1 MAGSQFKIRVG
12 TELDASN
19 LKSQLNA
26 ITKNQKIKL
35 KIEVDGIDSVNK
47 SLKKL
52 KNQTADISVK
62 PKVDTKSATS
72 AVSQIEKQFEKIK
85 STKIQTNIES
95 DFYKIQTAAQNLG
108 KYATK
113 GLNDAV
119 MRADE
124 LLVKLKTAD
133 KSDMSGA
140 IHSYQEFTDVVRT
153 ARLEI
158 QRSNEAMRQAEKN
171 MRLQQKKTAAI
182 QNSDLWLQDNPKIKG
197 TKLEDQIIQ
206 YRIEIDASQSVKEID
221 LLNAKLKSVQ
231 KEAQLQGLTGNTFF
245 GNLASKAKEVASY
258 LATFGPMWEIQQG
271 IQQMAQNVLEVDT
284 AMTGLYRVTDMT
296 EKEYDQLYSNMISSA
311 REYGATLTDTI
322 NATSDWIRAGFEN
335 PQQALDLGGITAMYQ
350 HVSDLDYDEATKN
363 LVTAYNGFKDT
374 FKETFAGDDVAAV
387 EHVADVY
394 NELDNQFSI
403 TSAGLGEGL
412 ARSASALELAGNTF
426 EEAAAL
432 VGATAEVTQ
441 DPEKAGNAMKV
452 LSLRLRGMKG
462 QLEELGEDSEGVENI
477 SKMQGQILNLT
488 KGKVNIFGD
497 NGEFKSTYD
506 IMRDISEVYND
517 MTDTDRASLL
527 ETIAGKDR
535 ANDVAALLG
544 NMDNAVAMVETA
556 ENAVGSA
563 SRENEKYLESLQG
576 RIEVMQGSFQ
586 ALSNV
591 VIDSD
596 FLKGGVSAID
606 NIIKAVTILIQ
617 NLGLLPTALAAVAT
631 GFALFGK
638 KAISFDDATNS
649 VRLFGKELGSI
660 KNIFGKNGLGG
671 LFSGDKSLID
681 FGLDSFESE
690 LDKKKKQINKDVAA
704 LKKYQDIQM
713 STEMPDYQKKVQS
726 DVQLSKMTASAKEYA
741 TSIDA
746 ANLDLKAFVDSEMQ
760 LEIQAE
766 LTSKSLRSQLTLLKE
781 YNSAQKKGAGA
792 RTGKTTKE
800 ISEQVDGTELG
811 STVVGSIIAGA
822 KGGEV
827 KVGKALG
834 SLVAK
839 GAKNALKGLAG
850 TVASAF
856 TSILGGLI
864 ANFAIDGLFNGIEW
878 LLDNTVNKAKKA
890 AEAVEAMNEKF
901 AETQSTL
908 SNSKQVVSEYGD
920 LYSELSKGVNTKTN
934 ENIGLSTDEYSQYL
948 DIVNQISQTFPELI
962 SGYDAQGNAIL
973 TCAGN
978 LNILNEAYNAQ
989 AIEKY
994 NEVLKES
1001 DSAFDDFANKRK
1013 DLEAGFFDNIGAFF
1027 DSADLNMDGY
1037 KKLKEMM
1044 SSETGESID
1053 DIVDSLTWG
1062 ESDDIYEA
1070 LDKAGANFDSLLS
1083 VNDNI
1088 KNVAKEQPEL
1098 VRQVIS
1104 GFESSMSAAS
1114 EGLKN
1119 IAQAYIGKAF
1129 AEGDYSNIS
1138 DSMQTVL
1145 TNAISGLDYDFF
1157 SQFDSRKDMEAE
1169 LDNILS
1175 AFNSLN
1181 DADKKTMEMSFDLQ
1195 TKLNN
1200 GDISVSEYLSS
1211 IENVGSIID
1220 SMNLDKETKKAL
1232 RLQFDIDDNYVRE
1245 QYDNLTKE
1253 LTKNGFAESEVKSWL
1268 DSLSGTDL
1276 SIAATLDIEGKDSIQ
1291 DLQEAL
1297 DLAKA
1302 LQGVGSI
1309 DIAVETEGFEKL
1321 NTAIAES
1328 NSAIGL
1334 SQESID
1340 AVSNRYANLEG
1351 FDPAAIFE
1359 KTTTGVRL
1367 NTQALDAMENQLI
1380 ATNKAANAKNLSILA
1395 KRAKELEESIS
1406 AANAAGE
1413 DTSGFE
1419 AQLEAIRESI
1429 QDAQMAAAAYD
1440 GLTSAYKG
1448 WIDAQSA
1455 GQQGDMYNSILAG
1468 IENAT
1473 ELANAN
1479 KWGNTELQEFI
1490 KMFSGE
1496 GSMDTATPQQFA
1508 DAWGSA
1514 ISKAQRYFAEGTQ
1527 GIDNFFADIQAKN
1540 AELLTEENGMLNFA
1554 PNVEVEDVA
1563 EALGIAEST
1572 VEAIIG
1578 MANEYGAEIKIGV
1591 EQQSLDELVASSEQ
1605 AAQEASDALK
1615 STLGEDFEISYDLK
1629 VNEDGTS
1636 NAEAELEKLKAKR
1649 DEINNSDA
1657 TVEVKEQG
1665 VEAVNAQIESL
1676 IREKIQLEQPAF
1688 MSLDTSQV
1696 SASMVDALGQIQAM
1710 QSAMN
1715 ELSALNQMV
1724 EAGISVDSSDIDAA
1738 KAKVDEYAAA
1748 IQSLPPEVKVAIG
1761 IDADASVDDIKK
1773 SFEDG
1778 SVNIDVNTSTTGSI
1792 DKAKETLETIT
1803 DKNVTLS
1810 INVDGDA
1817 DAFEKAAEASK
1828 ALDGVQ
1834 SNYVSM
1840 TAKLETNLE
1849 DKDDQIKNLD
1859 EFAKAA
1865 KKLDGVSS
1873 NTVHLNAYLD
1883 SDIHGDNGGQLKN
1896 MDAFADAVG
1905 KLKDKQGTTEVRLN
1919 AYLDSDLHGDK
1930 EAQIDNLDEFSD
1942 AVTKLQG
1949 LPKETTV
1956 RLNAYLDSDI
1966 HGDNGDQLENMA
1978 ALADAVN
1985 LLKDNTGE
1993 YEVRLKAYLDSDLWG
2008 DDKTEQ
2014 IGNLEEFVDAAKKLQ
2029 EIEDVEV
2036 HLKAYLDSDLWG
2048 DDKNAQLDN
2057 LDEFVDAAQKLQD
2070 VEGVEVHLKAY
2081 LDSDLWGDDKVAQ
2094 LSNLD
2099 DFVEAAQKLQEVQ
2112 DVNVHLGAYLDSD
2125 VWGDDKNAQLSNL
2138 DDFAAAASK
2147 LQGIQDVNV
2156 HIGAYLDSDLWGDD
2170 KAAQLGNLDAFASA
2184 ANSLNGLGDVNV
2196 SVSANVSDAPDTE
2209 TTDRLL
2215 AFASAASQLQSISN
2229 VNITVTANID
2239 SAAIDNVK
2247 NSLQGLANSGVM
2259 KNYTANISVNV
2270 DSSAISS
2277 LQSAINNVQ
2286 TKVVTVTASASGT
2299 PAVTALQAAIATV
2312 QSKTVSVI
2320 ANVTGTSEVNAL
2332 ISAIDK
2338 VHSKS
2343 VSVTASVL
2351 GTPNVNALA
2360 SAIASVKNKSVTISA
2375 TYTTSGQPPKVN
2387 GTAHIDGTANTGKAF
2402 KQGKWGA
2409 EESGTALMGELGPEL
2424 IVRGDKFFTVGDNGA
2439 GFYKYQKG
2447 DIIFNHKQTEE
2458 LLKNGY
2464 VTSNGGRGRAFVEGT
2479 AFLEGKAFAS
2489 LVGGWKPGGIK
2500 PSSGT
2505 TTVVNN
2511 TTNNYNYGSST
2522 KSSSSSKSSGSSSSS
2537 AKKEADE
2544 FKESLDLIEIM
2555 IDRIERAIDSLDRTA
2570 SSSFRSFS
2578 DRNNAL
2584 TQQMQKVREEMSL
2597 QQQAYERYL
2606 QQAYNSGLSNDWA
2619 NRIING
2625 EINVELITDEN
2636 LKDQIDD
2643 FQEWYEKALDA
2654 KDSFE
2659 DLNETLGELSSQ
2671 RFENIQEQFEGILD
2685 SLGYEQSMVENYV
2698 DRAEVDGQFVSK
2710 NFYKFLQD
2718 NVHAQA
2724 EALREE
2730 LKQLIQARDDAVNAG
2745 TVAIGGAE
2753 WNEMNKDIN
2762 DVTVSIHELGTQ
2774 WAEYAKAMRE
2784 TEWDIFDTIQDRISG
2799 IADEAQFLIDLMSNK
2814 KLFEDN
2820 GQLTNEGMASIG
2832 LYGEQYNILMNQ
2844 ADRYAE
2850 EIKKLEEQMAKEP
2863 FGPDAYGNASNAF
2876 NQDIIDRYYEL
2887 IEAQQE
2893 AILSAEDMKNAIKDM
2908 VEEGIDLE
2916 LEHLDDLIDKYLEAL
2931 QAQKD

>member
-35 KIEVDGIDSVNK
+35 KVEVDGIDAVNK

-52 KNQTADISVK
+52 KNQTADINVK

-108 KYATK
+108 KYASK

-119 MRADE
+119 QEANDLRVA
-124 LLVKLKTAD
+124 LKTAID
-133 KSDMSGA
+133 AGDMNGA
-140 IHSYQEFTDVVRT
+140 IQSYKQFADQVRA

-158 QRSNEAMRQAEKN
+158 QKSNDAMRQAEKN
-171 MRLQQKKTAAI
+171 MRLQQKKTAAL

-206 YRIEIDASQSVKEID
+206 YRIEIDASQSVKEVD

-335 PQQALDLGGITAMYQ
+335 PQQALDLGGITTMYQ

-363 LVTAYNGFKDT
+363 LLTAYNGFKDT

-506 IMRDISEVYND
+506 IIKDISEVYND

-563 SRENEKYLESLQG
+563 SRENEKYLDSLQG
-576 RIEVMQGSFQ
+576 RIDVMQGSFQ

-606 NIIKAVTILIQ
+606 DIIKAVTILVGPEG
-617 NLGLLPTALAAVAT
+617 LGLLPTVLGAVAT
-631 GFALFGK
+631 SFSLFGK
-638 KAISFDDATNS
+638 NVVSFDSATKS
-649 VRLFGKELGSI
+649 IKLFGKELRSVKSDIDGGST
-660 KNIFGKNGLGG
+660 GKRS
-671 LFSGDKSLID
+671 LFD

-690 LDKKKKQINKDVAA
+690 LDKKKKEIDKNVEA
-704 LKKYQDIQM
+704 LKKYQEIQ
-713 STEMPDYQKKVQS
+713 TNPDMPDYQKKTLS
-726 DVQLSKMTASAKEYA
+726 DIELAKMNANAKEYA
-741 TSIDA
+741 TSVNA
-746 ANLDLKAFVDSEMQ
+746 ANIETDSWAASEME
-760 LEIQAE
+760 LAAKME
-766 LTSKSLRSQLTLLKE
+766 LTSKSLRSQITLLKE
-781 YNSAQKKGAGA
+781 YNSAQKKGAGV
-792 RTGKTTKE
+792 RTGKTASE
-800 ISEQVDGTELG
+800 ISAQVAGTELG
-811 STVVGSIIAGA
+811 ATAVGSIIAGA

-827 KVGKALG
+827 KVSKALG
-834 SLVAK
+834 GIVK
-839 GAKNALKGLAG
+839 GAASTALKGIGQTILSSVTGIFGGIIAG
-850 TVASAF
+850 
-856 TSILGGLI
+856 
-864 ANFAIDGLFNGIEW
+864 FAMDALFAGVEW
-878 LLDNTVNKAKKA
+878 FFDNVINRAQHA
-890 AEAVEAMNEKF
+890 AEAVEEMNEKF
-901 AETQSTL
+901 NETKSTL
-908 SNSKQVVSEYGD
+908 NNSKQVVAD
-920 LYSELSKGVNTKTN
+920 YSDKYNELSKGVNLNTN
-934 ENIGLSTDEYSQYL
+934 ENVNLSTDEYNQYL
-948 DIVNQISQTFPELI
+948 DTVNKIAQTFPELV

-973 TCAGN
+973 NCAGN
-978 LNILNEAYNAQ
+978 VKSLNEAYNAQ
-989 AIEKY
+989 AIEEY
-994 NEVLKES
+994 NKILK
-1001 DSAFDDFANKRK
+1001 DSATAMEDFK
-1013 DLEAGFFDNIGAFF
+1013 
-1027 DSADLNMDGY
+1027 Y
-1037 KKLKEMM
+1037 KKNEIENSKGDYLIDMEQYKALKDAM
-1044 SSETGESID
+1044 GNDQGKSIA
-1053 DIVDSLTWG
+1053 DSLDG
-1062 ESDDIYEA
+1062 
-1070 LDKAGANFDSLLS
+1070 LDSYLEMAQQLEKAGADKKGFFEINKDY
-1083 VNDNI
+1083 VERI
-1088 KNVAKEQPEL
+1088 AKEQPEI

-1104 GFESSMSAAS
+1104 GFEDSMASAS
-1114 EGLKN
+1114 EGMQT
-1119 IAQAYIGKAF
+1119 IAEAYIGKAF

-1138 DSMQTVL
+1138 DAMQTVL
-1145 TNAISGLDYDFF
+1145 TSAVSSLDYDFF
-1157 SQFDSRKDMEAE
+1157 SQFDTDKDMEAE

-1175 AFNSLN
+1175 TFNSLD
-1181 DADKKTMEMSFDLQ
+1181 DAGKKQLEASFDLQ

-1211 IENVGSIID
+1211 IKDVGNVID
-1220 SMNLDKETKKAL
+1220 NMNINEDTKKAL
-1232 RLQFDIDDNYVRE
+1232 RLQFDIDDNYIEE
-1245 QYDNLTKE
+1245 QYNNLTKK
-1253 LTKNGFAESEVKSWL
+1253 LTKEGFGENEVKSWL

-1276 SIAATLDIEGKDSIQ
+1276 SIAATLDLEGKDSIQ

-1321 NTAIAES
+1321 NAAITES

-1380 ATNKAANAKNLSILA
+1380 ATNKAANAKNLSVLA

-1419 AQLEAIRESI
+1419 AQLETIRESI

-1448 WIDAQSA
+1448 WVDAQSA
-1455 GQQGDMYNSILAG
+1455 GQQGDMYNSILTG
-1468 IENAT
+1468 MENAT

-1527 GIDNFFADIQAKN
+1527 GIDNFFADIQSKN
-1540 AELLTEENGMLNFA
+1540 AELLTEENGVLNFA

-1572 VEAIIG
+1572 VEAIVG
-1578 MANEYGAEIKIGV
+1578 MANEYGADIKIGV

-1605 AAQEASDALK
+1605 AAQEASNALK

-1738 KAKVDEYAAA
+1738 KAKVDEYATA

-1778 SVNIDVNTSTTGSI
+1778 SVNIDVNTSTTGNI

-1840 TAKLETNLE
+1840 TAKLDTNL
-1849 DKDDQIKNLD
+1849 DGKGDQIKNLD

-1949 LPKETTV
+1949 LPGETTV

-2099 DFVEAAQKLQEVQ
+2099 DFVEAAQKLQEVH

-2156 HIGAYLDSDLWGDD
+2156 HLGAYLDSDLWGDD
-2170 KAAQLGNLDAFASA
+2170 KVAQLGNLDAFASA

-2229 VNITVTANID
+2229 VNITVTANVD

-2247 NSLQGLANSGVM
+2247 NSLQGLADSGVM
-2259 KNYTANISVNV
+2259 KNYTANISVDV

-2286 TKVVTVTASASGT
+2286 TKVVTVTASASGA

-2424 IVRGDKFFTVGDNGA
+2424 IVRGDRFFTVGDNGA

-2447 DIIFNHKQTEE
+2447 DIIFNHK
-2458 LLKNGY
+2458 Y
-2464 VTSNGGRGRAFVEGT
+2464 
-2479 AFLEGKAFAS
+2479 
-2489 LVGGWKPGGIK
+2489 
-2500 PSSGT
+2500 
-2505 TTVVNN
+2505 
-2511 TTNNYNYGSST
+2511 
-2522 KSSSSSKSSGSSSSS
+2522 
-2537 AKKEADE
+2537 
-2544 FKESLDLIEIM
+2544 
-2555 IDRIERAIDSLDRTA
+2555 
-2570 SSSFRSFS
+2570 
-2578 DRNNAL
+2578 
-2584 TQQMQKVREEMSL
+2584 
-2597 QQQAYERYL
+2597 
-2606 QQAYNSGLSNDWA
+2606 
-2619 NRIING
+2619 
-2625 EINVELITDEN
+2625 
-2636 LKDQIDD
+2636 
-2643 FQEWYEKALDA
+2643 
-2654 KDSFE
+2654 
-2659 DLNETLGELSSQ
+2659 
-2671 RFENIQEQFEGILD
+2671 
-2685 SLGYEQSMVENYV
+2685 
-2698 DRAEVDGQFVSK
+2698 K
-2710 NFYKFLQD
+2710 NF
-2718 NVHAQA
+2718 V
-2724 EALREE
+2724 AL
-2730 LKQLIQARDDAVNAG
+2730 
-2745 TVAIGGAE
+2745 
-2753 WNEMNKDIN
+2753 
-2762 DVTVSIHELGTQ
+2762 
-2774 WAEYAKAMRE
+2774 
-2784 TEWDIFDTIQDRISG
+2784 F
-2799 IADEAQFLIDLMSNK
+2799 SNK
-2814 KLFEDN
+2814 
-2820 GQLTNEGMASIG
+2820 Q
-2832 LYGEQYNILMNQ
+2832 
-2844 ADRYAE
+2844 
-2850 EIKKLEEQMAKEP
+2850 
-2863 FGPDAYGNASNAF
+2863 
-2876 NQDIIDRYYEL
+2876 
-2887 IEAQQE
+2887 
-2893 AILSAEDMKNAIKDM
+2893 
-2908 VEEGIDLE
+2908 
-2916 LEHLDDLIDKYLEAL
+2916 
-2931 QAQKD
+2931 

>member
-1 MAGSQFKIRVG
+1 MASSQFKIRVG
-12 TELDASN
+12 TELDTSG
-19 LKSQLNA
+19 LKSQFNAAVKELENQKVKIQVDDSEVKDIITSFKKIANSSSNTIKLNTELNTNA
-26 ITKNQKIKL
+26 SQLRSKLKRDFDTIKPEVEVEVKYNKNDVSKISGEVSREITKLNKLISQNSDKTPKFNQMSAIKDTL
-35 KIEVDGIDSVNK
+35 TRDAAALRNVYGQIADEINDIYSSINDEMSNAQLNSLDKQISSLENKQQQIARTLQAINDTFIEFKGIDADVAYGDALSK
-47 SLKKL
+47 ESAKL
-52 KNQTADISVK
+52 KNAAKEAEQTSRAMSNFANQVQQEFNKITSVQSTTKLDLSIANLDDNVKKLGNNISTSFSQAVHDVK
-62 PKVDTKSATS
+62 TFEVAFKSAVDAGNISETI
-72 AVSQIEKQFEKIK
+72 SQ
-85 STKIQTNIES
+85 
-95 DFYKIQTAAQNLG
+95 YHNLI
-108 KYATK
+108 
-113 GLNDAV
+113 DA
-119 MRADE
+119 
-124 LLVKLKTAD
+124 
-133 KSDMSGA
+133 
-140 IHSYQEFTDVVRT
+140 IRT
-153 ARLEI
+153 AQVELK
-158 QRSNEAMRQAEKN
+158 KN
-171 MRLQQKKTAAI
+171 NSAFKDLQLQQKKTNI
-182 QNSDLWLQDNPKIKG
+182 LQNSDLWLKDNPKIKG

-206 YRIEIDASQSVKEID
+206 YRIEIDASQSVKEVD

-231 KEAQLQGLTGNTFF
+231 KEAQLQGLAGNTFF

-335 PQQALDLGGITAMYQ
+335 PQQALDLGGITTMYQ

-363 LVTAYNGFKDT
+363 LLTAYNGFKDT

-506 IMRDISEVYND
+506 IMKDISEVYND

-563 SRENEKYLESLQG
+563 SRENEKYLDSLQG
-576 RIEVMQGSFQ
+576 RIDVMQGSFQ

-591 VIDSD
+591 VIDSG

-606 NIIKAVTILIQ
+606 NIIKAVTILIE
-617 NLGLLPTALAAVAT
+617 NLGLLPTALAAVAA

-638 KAISFDDATNS
+638 KVVSFDDATNS
-649 VRLFGKELGSI
+649 VKLFGKELGSI
-660 KNIFGKNGLGG
+660 KNIFSSVKNGLGD
-671 LFSGDKSLID
+671 LFSGNKSLID

-690 LDKKKKQINKDVAA
+690 LDKKKKEIDKGVES
-704 LKKYQDIQM
+704 LKKYKEIQT
-713 STEMPDYQKKVQS
+713 STDLPDYQKKTLS
-726 DVQLSKMTASAKEYA
+726 DIELAKMPASAKEYA
-741 TSIDA
+741 TSVDA
-746 ANLDLKAFVDSEMQ
+746 ACLAEEEWAASEMKLATQ
-760 LEIQAE
+760 IE

-800 ISEQVDGTELG
+800 ISEQVNGTELG
-811 STVVGSIIAGA
+811 STAVGSIIAGA

-834 SLVAK
+834 SLVTK
-839 GAKNALKGLAG
+839 GAKTALKGLAG

-856 TSILGGLI
+856 TGILGGLI
-864 ANFAIDGLFNGIEW
+864 ANFAIDGLFKGIEW

-901 AETQSTL
+901 AETKSTL
-908 SNSKQVVSEYGD
+908 NNSKQVVSEYGD
-920 LYSELSKGVNTKTN
+920 LYAELSKGVNTKTN

-948 DIVNQISQTFPELI
+948 DIVNQISQTFPELV

-978 LNILNEAYNAQ
+978 LNTLNEAYNAQ

-1001 DSAFDDFANKRK
+1001 GSAFEDFTNKRK
-1013 DLEAGFFDNIGAFF
+1013 DLEAGFFDDIGAFF

-1104 GFESSMSAAS
+1104 GFESSMSSAS

-1129 AEGDYSNIS
+1129 VEGDYSNIS

-1157 SQFDSRKDMEAE
+1157 SQFDSDKDMEAE

-1220 SMNLDKETKKAL
+1220 GMNLDKETKKAL
-1232 RLQFDIDDNYVRE
+1232 RLQFDIDDNYIQE

-1276 SIAATLDIEGKDSIQ
+1276 SIAATLDLEGKDSIQ

-1321 NTAIAES
+1321 NTAITES

-1334 SQESID
+1334 SQDSID
-1340 AVSNRYANLEG
+1340 AISNRYANLEG

-1367 NTQALDAMENQLI
+1367 NTEALNSMENQLI
-1380 ATNKAANAKNLSILA
+1380 ATNKAANAKNLSVLA

-1419 AQLEAIRESI
+1419 AQLETIRESI

-1448 WIDAQSA
+1448 WVDAQSA
-1455 GQQGDMYNSILAG
+1455 GQQGDMYNSILTG
-1468 IENAT
+1468 MENAT

-1527 GIDNFFADIQAKN
+1527 GIDNFFADIQSKN
-1540 AELLTEENGMLNFA
+1540 AELLTEENGVLNFA

-1572 VEAIIG
+1572 VEAIVG
-1578 MANEYGAEIKIGV
+1578 MANEYGADIKIGV
-1591 EQQSLDELVASSEQ
+1591 EQQSLDELVVSSEK

-1615 STLGEDFEISYDLK
+1615 SALGEDFEISYDLK

-1657 TVEVKEQG
+1657 TVKVKEQG

-1696 SASMVDALGQIQAM
+1696 SASMVDALGKIQEM
-1710 QSAMN
+1710 QKALDN
-1715 ELSALNQMV
+1715 LSALNQMQ
-1724 EAGISVDSSDIDAA
+1724 EAGISVDTSDIDAA
-1738 KAKVDEYAAA
+1738 QAKVDECAQA
-1748 IQSLPPEVKVAIG
+1748 IAGLDGNVKVALG
-1761 IDADASVDDIKK
+1761 LE
-1773 SFEDG
+1773 EDG
-1778 SVNIDVNTSTTGSI
+1778 SIDSIIQDFKDNKVDIEVGADATSAKSATEELADTI
-1792 DKAKETLETIT
+1792 DKI
-1803 DKNVTLS
+1803 
-1810 INVDGDA
+1810 
-1817 DAFEKAAEASK
+1817 
-1828 ALDGVQ
+1828 
-1834 SNYVSM
+1834 
-1840 TAKLETNLE
+1840 E
-1849 DKDDQIKNLD
+1849 DKDVTITVTVDGINEVRDLGKVFDAATSITGDIEGLSK
-1859 EFAKAA
+1859 FAEAA
-1865 KKLDGVSS
+1865 KG
-1873 NTVHLNAYLD
+1873 
-1883 SDIHGDNGGQLKN
+1883 
-1896 MDAFADAVG
+1896 
-1905 KLKDKQGTTEVRLN
+1905 LKD
-1919 AYLDSDLHGDK
+1919 
-1930 EAQIDNLDEFSD
+1930 IDDNITKNVVVNISGNLGE
-1942 AVTKLQG
+1942 
-1949 LPKETTV
+1949 
-1956 RLNAYLDSDI
+1956 
-1966 HGDNGDQLENMA
+1966 
-1978 ALADAVN
+1978 
-1985 LLKDNTGE
+1985 NTGAS
-1993 YEVRLKAYLDSDLWG
+1993 YA
-2008 DDKTEQ
+2008 
-2014 IGNLEEFVDAAKKLQ
+2014 
-2029 EIEDVEV
+2029 
-2036 HLKAYLDSDLWG
+2036 
-2048 DDKNAQLDN
+2048 
-2057 LDEFVDAAQKLQD
+2057 
-2070 VEGVEVHLKAY
+2070 
-2081 LDSDLWGDDKVAQ
+2081 

-2099 DFVEAAQKLQEVQ
+2099 AFVEGAKNLKEVE
-2112 DVNVHLGAYLDSD
+2112 DTNV
-2125 VWGDDKNAQLSNL
+2125 
-2138 DDFAAAASK
+2138 
-2147 LQGIQDVNV
+2147 
-2156 HIGAYLDSDLWGDD
+2156 
-2170 KAAQLGNLDAFASA
+2170 
-2184 ANSLNGLGDVNV
+2184 
-2196 SVSANVSDAPDTE
+2196 
-2209 TTDRLL
+2209 
-2215 AFASAASQLQSISN
+2215 
-2229 VNITVTANID
+2229 TVTANLEGNLGLNLG
-2239 SAAIDNVK
+2239 IDNLEKFADGANKLDDVESK
-2247 NSLQGLANSGVM
+2247 TVDVTANLHGNLGLNLGVDNLKKFAEGAEAIEGIESSSVDVTANLYGNIIDDSTIDNLKQFSDTVNSLSSTTVNVDVNANTESITQVKTSLQSLSNSGVM
-2259 KNYTANISVNV
+2259 KDYTASVKVNV

-2286 TKVVTVTASASGT
+2286 TKAVTVTASVAGT
-2299 PAVTALQAAIATV
+2299 PAVTALQTAIANVTA
-2312 QSKTVSVI
+2312 KTVGVT

-2332 ISAIDK
+2332 TAAIDK
-2338 VHSKS
+2338 VNSKS

-2360 SAIASVKNKSVTISA
+2360 SAIASVKSKTVTVTA
-2375 TYTTSGQPPKVN
+2375 RYTTSGSLGGANSLN
-2387 GTAHIDGTANTGKAF
+2387 GTAHADGTANTGKAF

-2409 EESGTALMGELGPEL
+2409 EESGTALMGELGPEI
-2424 IVRGDKFFTVGDNGA
+2424 IVRGDKWFTVGDNGA
-2439 GFYKYQKG
+2439 GFYQYKKG
-2447 DIIFNHKQTEE
+2447 DIIFNHLQSEE

-2464 VTSNGGRGRAFVEGT
+2464 VTSNGGRGRAFAEGT

-2500 PSSGT
+2500 PSGSSGGGS
-2505 TTVVNN
+2505 TVVNN
-2511 TTNNYNYGSST
+2511 VTNNYNYSSVKSGSS
-2522 KSSSSSKSSGSSSSS
+2522 KSSSSSSK

-2544 FKESLDLIEIM
+2544 FSETLDWIEIA
-2555 IDRIERAIDSLDRTA
+2555 IDRIERALDNLDTVA
-2570 SSSFRSFS
+2570 SSTYRSWS
-2578 DRNNAL
+2578 ERTDAL
-2584 TQQMQKVREEMSL
+2584 NQQMTVTRQEIDL
-2597 QQQAYERYL
+2597 QQRAYERYM
-2606 QQAYNSGLSNDWA
+2606 QEANSVGLSADWIEKIQ
-2619 NRIING
+2619 NGMINL
-2625 EINVELITDEN
+2625 ETITDEALN
-2636 LKDQIDD
+2636 DQI
-2643 FQEWYEKALDA
+2643 EKYKEYYEAALDS
-2654 KDSFE
+2654 KDAVV
-2659 DLNETLGELSSQ
+2659 DLTEALGDLAAQ
-2671 RFENIQEQFEGILD
+2671 KFENVQSQFDGVLG
-2685 SLGYEQSMVENYV
+2685 SLEYEQSMVENYV

-2710 NFYKFLQD
+2710 NFYRFLQD

-2724 EALREE
+2724 EALREQV
-2730 LKQLIQARDDAVNAG
+2730 KQLISTRDELVNSGALE
-2745 TVAIGGAE
+2745 VGGEE
-2753 WNEMNKDIN
+2753 WNDWNNQIN

-2784 TEWDIFDTIQDRISG
+2784 TEWDIFDTVQDRISG

-2893 AILSAEDMKNAIKDM
+2893 AILSAEDMKNSIKDL
-2908 VEEGIDLE
+2908 VSEGIDLE
-2916 LEHLDDLIDKYLEAL
+2916 LQHLDDLIDKYLEAL

>member
-35 KIEVDGIDSVNK
+35 KVEVDGIDSVNK

-72 AVSQIEKQFEKIK
+72 AVSQIERQFEKIK

-119 MRADE
+119 MHADE
-124 LLVKLKTAD
+124 LLVKLKAAD

-140 IHSYQEFTDVVRT
+140 IRNYQEFTDIVRT

-363 LVTAYNGFKDT
+363 LLTAYNGFKDT

-506 IMRDISEVYND
+506 IMKDISEVYND

-649 VRLFGKELGSI
+649 VKLFGKELGSI

-671 LFSGDKSLID
+671 LFGGNKSLID

-834 SLVAK
+834 SLLAS
-839 GAKNALKGLAG
+839 GATIALKGLAG

-856 TSILGGLI
+856 TGILGGLI

-878 LLDNTVNKAKKA
+878 ILDNTVNKAKKA

-901 AETQSTL
+901 TETQSTL
-908 SNSKQVVSEYGD
+908 NNSKQVVSEYGD

-978 LNILNEAYNAQ
+978 LNTLNEAYNTQ

-1001 DSAFDDFANKRK
+1001 DSAFDDFTNKRK
-1013 DLEAGFFDNIGAFF
+1013 DLEAGFFDDIGAFF

-1088 KNVAKEQPEL
+1088 KKVAKEQPEL

-1175 AFNSLN
+1175 AFNSLS

-1220 SMNLDKETKKAL
+1220 GMNLDKETKKAL
-1232 RLQFDIDDNYVRE
+1232 RLQFDIDDNYVKK

-1253 LTKNGFAESEVKSWL
+1253 LTRNGFAESEVKSWL

-1276 SIAATLDIEGKDSIQ
+1276 SIAATLDLEGKDSIQ

-1309 DIAVETEGFEKL
+1309 DIEVETEGFEKL

-1380 ATNKAANAKNLSILA
+1380 ATNKAANAKNLSVLA

-1406 AANAAGE
+1406 AANAVGE

-1419 AQLEAIRESI
+1419 AQLETIRESI
-1429 QDAQMAAAAYD
+1429 QDVQMAAAAYD

-1448 WIDAQSA
+1448 WVDAQSA

-1468 IENAT
+1468 MESAT

-1527 GIDNFFADIQAKN
+1527 GIDNFFADIQSKN
-1540 AELLTEENGMLNFA
+1540 AELLTEENGVLNFA

-1572 VEAIIG
+1572 VEAIVG
-1578 MANEYGAEIKIGV
+1578 MANEYGADIKIGV
-1591 EQQSLDELVASSEQ
+1591 EQQSLDELVASSEK
-1605 AAQEASDALK
+1605 AAQEASNALK

-1738 KAKVDEYAAA
+1738 KAKVDEYATA

-1773 SFEDG
+1773 SFENG
-1778 SVNIDVNTSTTGSI
+1778 SVNIDVNTSTTGNI

-1834 SNYVSM
+1834 SNYVTM
-1840 TAKLETNLE
+1840 TAKLDTNLDGQGDE
-1849 DKDDQIKNLD
+1849 VENL
-1859 EFAKAA
+1859 EAFAK
-1865 KKLDGVSS
+1865 G
-1873 NTVHLNAYLD
+1873 
-1883 SDIHGDNGGQLKN
+1883 
-1896 MDAFADAVG
+1896 
-1905 KLKDKQGTTEVRLN
+1905 
-1919 AYLDSDLHGDK
+1919 
-1930 EAQIDNLDEFSD
+1930 AQ
-1942 AVTKLQG
+1942 KLQG
-1949 LPKETTV
+1949 LQSSNVEVTAKLHAENIAGV
-1956 RLNAYLDSDI
+1956 LGMNADI
-1966 HGDNGDQLENMA
+1966 DNLSKF
-1978 ALADAVN
+1978 AD
-1985 LLKDNTGE
+1985 G
-1993 YEVRLKAYLDSDLWG
+1993 
-2008 DDKTEQ
+2008 
-2014 IGNLEEFVDAAKKLQ
+2014 AKKLQ
-2029 EIEDVEV
+2029 NVKGSNVEITA
-2036 HLKAYLDSDLWG
+2036 KLDIDA
-2048 DDKNAQLDN
+2048 DANQIEN
-2057 LDEFVDAAQKLQD
+2057 LDKFADAANDIQNIPADKEVSITAWLRGNLGSDGMAERVENLDKFVDASQSVNNIPDEKEMAITAWLRGNLASDGMSERIENLDKFVDAAQNIKDIESKDVTITTWLNGNLGSDGMQDNIENFDKFVSSAEGLQ
-2070 VEGVEVHLKAY
+2070 GVESKDVTVAAWLNGNMASEGATERIENLGKFVESANG
-2081 LDSDLWGDDKVAQ
+2081 LQNVESKNVTVTAFINGNLSDSGASEKI
-2094 LSNLD
+2094 SNLGT
-2099 DFVEAAQKLQEVQ
+2099 FAQ
-2112 DVNVHLGAYLDSD
+2112 
-2125 VWGDDKNAQLSNL
+2125 NAQM
-2138 DDFAAAASK
+2138 
-2147 LQGIQDVNV
+2147 LQG
-2156 HIGAYLDSDLWGDD
+2156 
-2170 KAAQLGNLDAFASA
+2170 LGESISATASATIANAPSSEDNNKLAAFASIA
-2184 ANSLNGLGDVNV
+2184 RQLQSVSSIAINV
-2196 SVSANVSDAPDTE
+2196 SVSADIPAITSLQTALQNLT
-2209 TTDRLL
+2209 
-2215 AFASAASQLQSISN
+2215 ASGVMHSYMA
-2229 VNITVTANID
+2229 TVTATVNS
-2239 SAAIDNVK
+2239 SAVDAYQPAPKEGTAIYK
-2247 NSLQGLANSGVM
+2247 
-2259 KNYTANISVNV
+2259 V
-2270 DSSAISS
+2270 DSSQVDAWSPPS
-2277 LQSAINNVQ
+2277 KSG
-2286 TKVVTVTASASGT
+2286 TVSYGISASSGVYSWVPPTKYGT
-2299 PAVTALQAAIATV
+2299 IRYSAVV
-2312 QSKTVSVI
+2312 EGP
-2320 ANVTGTSEVNAL
+2320 N
-2332 ISAIDK
+2332 SA
-2338 VHSKS
+2338 
-2343 VSVTASVL
+2343 
-2351 GTPNVNALA
+2351 
-2360 SAIASVKNKSVTISA
+2360 
-2375 TYTTSGQPPKVN
+2375 N
-2387 GTAHIDGTANTGKAF
+2387 GTAHADGTANTGKAF
-2402 KQGKWGA
+2402 KQGKWGT

-2424 IVRGDKFFTVGDNGA
+2424 IVRGDRFFTVGDNGA

-2447 DIIFNHKQTEE
+2447 DIIFNHKY
-2458 LLKNGY
+2458 KK
-2464 VTSNGGRGRAFVEGT
+2464 FV
-2479 AFLEGKAFAS
+2479 AL
-2489 LVGGWKPGGIK
+2489 
-2500 PSSGT
+2500 
-2505 TTVVNN
+2505 
-2511 TTNNYNYGSST
+2511 
-2522 KSSSSSKSSGSSSSS
+2522 
-2537 AKKEADE
+2537 
-2544 FKESLDLIEIM
+2544 
-2555 IDRIERAIDSLDRTA
+2555 
-2570 SSSFRSFS
+2570 FS
-2578 DRNNAL
+2578 D
-2584 TQQMQKVREEMSL
+2584 
-2597 QQQAYERYL
+2597 
-2606 QQAYNSGLSNDWA
+2606 
-2619 NRIING
+2619 
-2625 EINVELITDEN
+2625 
-2636 LKDQIDD
+2636 
-2643 FQEWYEKALDA
+2643 
-2654 KDSFE
+2654 
-2659 DLNETLGELSSQ
+2659 
-2671 RFENIQEQFEGILD
+2671 
-2685 SLGYEQSMVENYV
+2685 
-2698 DRAEVDGQFVSK
+2698 
-2710 NFYKFLQD
+2710 
-2718 NVHAQA
+2718 
-2724 EALREE
+2724 
-2730 LKQLIQARDDAVNAG
+2730 KQ
-2745 TVAIGGAE
+2745 
-2753 WNEMNKDIN
+2753 
-2762 DVTVSIHELGTQ
+2762 
-2774 WAEYAKAMRE
+2774 
-2784 TEWDIFDTIQDRISG
+2784 
-2799 IADEAQFLIDLMSNK
+2799 
-2814 KLFEDN
+2814 
-2820 GQLTNEGMASIG
+2820 
-2832 LYGEQYNILMNQ
+2832 
-2844 ADRYAE
+2844 
-2850 EIKKLEEQMAKEP
+2850 
-2863 FGPDAYGNASNAF
+2863 
-2876 NQDIIDRYYEL
+2876 
-2887 IEAQQE
+2887 
-2893 AILSAEDMKNAIKDM
+2893 
-2908 VEEGIDLE
+2908 
-2916 LEHLDDLIDKYLEAL
+2916 
-2931 QAQKD
+2931 